1 MFVINF
7 SFQIQKLVPLQLGGV
22 FFLVFYL
29 NLGLIDNDINLVF
42 VVFMKKY
49 TSSYEILNSF
59 PNNRPN
65 VALDKEYE
73 TKETILKKYGCEVNR
88 YIKEPYNIKI
98 QFLDGFKKV
107 WQDAIINKNGNQPK
121 QWTCT
126 EWDLKA
132 KILDKESVQ
141 NKLHDT
147 IEKLDSYESQLEK
160 QGQQINFSTEI
171 STADT
176 LFKGMETYRE
186 GGFEDLCDYANNVLH
201 DFEVEAMGI
210 LGD

>member
-1 MFVINF
+1 
-7 SFQIQKLVPLQLGGV
+7 
-22 FFLVFYL
+22 
-29 NLGLIDNDINLVF
+29 
-42 VVFMKKY
+42 MKRTTNPY
-49 TSSYEILNSF
+49 DILNSF
-59 PNNRPN
+59 PNNRPYTT
-65 VALDKEYE
+65 LDKEYE
-73 TKETILKKYGCEVNR
+73 TKETISKKYGGEVNR

-107 WQDAIINKNGNQPK
+107 WQDVIINKTGNQPK
-121 QWTCT
+121 QWTGA
-126 EWDLKA
+126 EWELKA

-147 IEKLDSYESQLEK
+147 IKKLDSYEAQLEK

-176 LFKGMETYRE
+176 LFKGMKTYRE

-201 DFEVEAMGI
+201 EFEVEAIGI
-210 LGD
+210 VEGH

>member
-1 MFVINF
+1 MKYHNYKLYFLLVL
-7 SFQIQKLVPLQLGGV
+7 SFKFWLFRNDVKQIILS
-22 FFLVFYL
+22 
-29 NLGLIDNDINLVF
+29 LI
-42 VVFMKKY
+42 MKKTTNPY
-49 TSSYEILNSF
+49 DILNSF
-59 PNNRPN
+59 PNNRPYTT
-65 VALDKEYE
+65 LDKEYE
-73 TKETILKKYGCEVNR
+73 TKETISKKYGGEVNR

-107 WQDAIINKNGNQPK
+107 WQDVIINKTGNQPK
-121 QWTCT
+121 QWTGA
-126 EWDLKA
+126 EWELKA

-147 IEKLDSYESQLEK
+147 IKKLDSYEAQLEK

-176 LFKGMETYRE
+176 LFKGMKTYRE

-201 DFEVEAMGI
+201 EFEVEAIGI
-210 LGD
+210 VEGH

>member
-1 MFVINF
+1 
-7 SFQIQKLVPLQLGGV
+7 
-22 FFLVFYL
+22 
-29 NLGLIDNDINLVF
+29 
-42 VVFMKKY
+42 MKKTTNPY
-49 TSSYEILNSF
+49 DILNSF
-59 PNNRPN
+59 SNNRPYTT
-65 VALDKEYE
+65 LDKEYE
-73 TKETILKKYGCEVNR
+73 TKETISKKYGGEANR

-107 WQDAIINKNGNQPK
+107 WQDVIINKTGNQPK
-121 QWTCT
+121 QWTGA

-141 NKLHDT
+141 NKLHAT
-147 IEKLDSYESQLEK
+147 IKKLDSYEAQLEK

-171 STADT
+171 STADM
-176 LFKGMETYRE
+176 LFKGMKTYHDTSFE
-186 GGFEDLCDYANNVLH
+186 GLCDYANNVLH

>member
-1 MFVINF
+1 
-7 SFQIQKLVPLQLGGV
+7 
-22 FFLVFYL
+22 
-29 NLGLIDNDINLVF
+29 
-42 VVFMKKY
+42 MKR
-49 TSSYEILNSF
+49 TTNAFDILNSF

-65 VALDKEYE
+65 VALDKENE
-73 TKETILKKYGCEVNR
+73 TKETILKKYGGEVNR

-107 WQDAIINKNGNQPK
+107 WQDVIINKTGNQPK
-121 QWTCT
+121 QWTGA

-147 IEKLDSYESQLEK
+147 IKKLDSYEAQLEK

-171 STADT
+171 STANT
-176 LFKGMETYRE
+176 LFKGMKNYRE

-201 DFEVEAMGI
+201 EFEVEAIGI
-210 LGD
+210 VDQP